1 MLFLLVNFSFI
12 LQINRSLLG
21 FIEIHIQNFRNFKG
35 VVIQIFT
42 MKFRAE
48 DYSSNFFKLLLVFLI
63 YSLHTPLHFL
73 FQAL

>member
-35 VVIQIFT
+35 VVIQLFT
-42 MKFRAE
+42 CE
-48 DYSSNFFKLLLVFLI
+48 V
-63 YSLHTPLHFL
+63 PC
-73 FQAL
+73 